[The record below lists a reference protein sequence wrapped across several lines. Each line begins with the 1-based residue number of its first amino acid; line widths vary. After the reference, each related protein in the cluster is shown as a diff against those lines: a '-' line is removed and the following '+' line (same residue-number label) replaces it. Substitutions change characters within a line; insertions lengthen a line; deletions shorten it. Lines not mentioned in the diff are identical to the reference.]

1 MRIAAL
7 LLALCLPLLAV
18 PAAAQSNDDDYTP
31 LNSRIKRERQFPT
44 EPPST
49 FARRELSGFQ
59 RQQSRS
65 MASQF
70 AFCLFDRSNEKAFDL
85 LGKTDYGFVTFQQ
98 IGLDNEAVLKRYAIE
113 TCLSRVAE
121 THGTGVNLSYGAS
134 SMRRWMLQG
143 AYLRKYAKGPGW
155 IVPGNVV
162 EDRTYPLS
170 ATNQSVR
177 WAMDVGDCI
186 VATDPYLAD
195 FFFRT
200 PSGSAEEK
208 EAVQALVPVLGPCV
222 TEGMQVKLTPDL
234 LREWVGE
241 GLWQAANHNG
251 PASAEQGAAPA
262 EQGAATAQ

>member
-1 MRIAAL
+1 MKIAAL
-7 LLALCLPLLAV
+7 V
-18 PAAAQSNDDDYTP
+18 FAAAMVVLSAPVSAQSNDDDYTP
-31 LNSRIKRERQFPT
+31 LNSRIKRARQFPT

-70 AFCLFDRSNEKAFDL
+70 AFCLFDRSNEKAYDL

-98 IGLDNEAVLKRYAIE
+98 IGLENDAVLKRYAIE
-113 TCLSRVAE
+113 TCLDRVAE
-121 THGTGVNLSYGAS
+121 SHGTGVNLSYGAS

-143 AYLRKYAKGPGW
+143 AYLRKYAKGPTW
-155 IVPGNVV
+155 IVPDNVV
-162 EDRTYPLS
+162 EERTYPLS

-177 WAMDVGDCI
+177 WAMDVGDCV

-200 PSGSAEEK
+200 ATGSAEEK

-234 LREWVGE
+234 LREWIGE
-241 GLWQAANHNG
+241 GLWQAANHNVPAPPQQGAG
-251 PASAEQGAAPA
+251 PAAPGATPA
-262 EQGAATAQ
+262 Q

>member
-1 MRIAAL
+1 MKIAAT

-18 PAAAQSNDDDYTP
+18 PAYAQSNDNDYTP
-31 LNSRIKRERQFPT
+31 LNSRIKRQRQFPT

-85 LGKTDYGFVTFQQ
+85 LGKTDYGFVTFEQ
-98 IGLDNEAVLKRYAIE
+98 IGLDSEGVLKRYAIS
-113 TCLSRVAE
+113 TCLSRVADS
-121 THGTGVNLSYGAS
+121 HGTGVNLSYNAP

-143 AYLRKYAKGPGW
+143 AYLREYAKGPSW

-162 EDRTYPLS
+162 ADRTYPLS
-170 ATNQSVR
+170 ASNQSVR
-177 WAMDVGDCI
+177 WAMDVGDCV
-186 VATDPYLAD
+186 VAADPYLAD
-195 FFFRT
+195 YFFRT
-200 PSGSAEEK
+200 AAGSAEEK
-208 EAVQALVPVLGPCV
+208 DAVKELVPLLGTCV
-222 TEGMQVKLTPDL
+222 TEGMKVQLTPDL

-241 GLWQAANHNG
+241 GLWQAARHNG
-251 PASAEQGAAPA
+251 PAPTEPGAGAA
-262 EQGAATAQ
+262 Q